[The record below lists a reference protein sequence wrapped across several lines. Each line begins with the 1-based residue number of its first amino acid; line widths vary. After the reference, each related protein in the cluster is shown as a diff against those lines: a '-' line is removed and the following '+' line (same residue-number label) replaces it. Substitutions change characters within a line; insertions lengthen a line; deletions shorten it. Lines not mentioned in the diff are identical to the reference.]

1 MVLGP
6 SGVAWATI
14 KVTLNGARQD
24 IRDIKGMS
32 ERTEAR
38 VNRSAETLARL
49 EERSE
54 DHDRRIGKLED
65 AEA

>member
-24 IRDIKGMS
+24 IRDIKGAS
-32 ERTEAR
+32 ERMEVR
-38 VNRSAETLARL
+38 VNAGSEMLARL
-49 EERSE
+49 EERTE
-54 DHDRRIGKLED
+54 DHGRRLGKLED
-65 AEA
+65 TPA